1 MGRDVFVMEADAN
14 QKLLCLKSLSHFG
27 NRAWL
32 TRRESPL
39 YYPLISSLTAA
50 HPFFRVIF
58 EMNQTQFRGI
68 VMGESEP
75 R

>member
-39 YYPLISSLTAA
+39 S
-50 HPFFRVIF
+50 
-58 EMNQTQFRGI
+58 
-68 VMGESEP
+68 
-75 R
+75 